1 VEDREQKQFVEVKT
15 LDDREWHLGL
25 EILTS
30 RIAHA
35 DRERERKTPVKQHQ
49 GKA

>member
-1 VEDREQKQFVEVKT
+1 MT
-15 LDDREWHLGL
+15 LDSQEWHLAL
-25 EILTS
+25 EIPTS

-35 DRERERKTPVKQHQ
+35 DRERDNTPTKQHQ